1 MTVCVKVPGASL
13 YRLSGY
19 CCLVTQSCLTLCNLI
34 DLAHQAPL
42 SLEFSRQEYCSDLP
56 FLPLGDLPKP
66 RINATPPA
74 LAGGFFNH

>member
-13 YRLSGY
+13 CRLCGC

-34 DLAHQAPL
+34 DMAHQAPL
-42 SLEFSRQEYCSDLP
+42 SLEFSRQEYSSDLP

-66 RINATPPA
+66 RNKATPPA